1 MKLLELLSH
10 SFYARSAVI
19 VAKDLLG
26 CYIVHDCPQG
36 GRTMGRVIET
46 EAYLSQDDPACHAAR
61 GMTTRNKVMFGPSG
75 KAYIYFTYGMHYCFN
90 VVTAGEGIPEA
101 VLIRALEPL
110 EGLEQMANHR
120 GKSKPKEFCSGPAK
134 LVQAMGIKLEENA
147 SDLVTGPIRFY
158 RKSEAFG
165 EGLEELEELE
175 VVTTSRIGISA
186 GENLPLRFYIAG
198 SPWISRK

>member
-1 MKLLELLSH
+1 
-10 SFYARSAVI
+10 
-19 VAKDLLG
+19 
-26 CYIVHDCPQG
+26 
-36 GRTMGRVIET
+36 MGRVIET

-175 VVTTSRIGISA
+175 VVTTSRVGISA